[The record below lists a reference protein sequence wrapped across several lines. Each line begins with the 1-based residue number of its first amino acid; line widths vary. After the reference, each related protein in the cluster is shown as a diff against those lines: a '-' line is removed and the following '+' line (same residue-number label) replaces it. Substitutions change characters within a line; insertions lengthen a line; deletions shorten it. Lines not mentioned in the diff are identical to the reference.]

1 MDILTGILKCMGDLI
16 LYALIFLTLIIPLH
30 FVFHIRSFIF
40 RKLLHILAF
49 SCISLM
55 ILFAINWISAA
66 LASLLIMLIF
76 YPVLCF
82 LERFSWYSTLFVEK
96 RPKEIKRSM
105 CLLFLMFSLNIAIAW
120 GIFNAKELSA
130 LSILIWGSGDAA
142 AALIGIPFGKH
153 KIKWPYTDGKKSYEG
168 TLAMFAVSYIV
179 GVIFM
184 LYVCKYDLI
193 YSLLIMLPVALSS
206 ALSELYS
213 PGEID
218 TITVP
223 TVLLVVL
230 LLLIR

>member
-16 LYALIFLTLIIPLH
+16 LYALIFLALIIPLH

-49 SCISLM
+49 SCITLM
-55 ILFAINWISAA
+55 ILFADKWLSAA

-82 LERFSWYSTLFVEK
+82 LERFSWYSSLFVENK
-96 RPKEIKRSM
+96 PNEIKTSM
-105 CLLFLMFSLNIAIAW
+105 CLLFLMFSLNIAVGW

-130 LSILIWGSGDAA
+130 ISILIWGSGDAA

-168 TLAMFAVSYIV
+168 TLAMFSVSYIV
-179 GVIFM
+179 GVLFM
-184 LYVCKYDLI
+184 LYVCKYDLT
-193 YSLLIMLPVALSS
+193 YSLLIMLPTALCS

-213 PGEID
+213 PGGID

-223 TVLLVVL
+223 TVLLIVL
-230 LLLIR
+230 LILNR